1 MKKIFLFLFAMF
13 FIINQATAQSYSA
26 EDLFNDRANVTA
38 LGYKAIDLDNVK
50 KLSRCI
56 HTKGVLTGT

>member
-13 FIINQATAQSYSA
+13 FIINQTTAQSYSA
-26 EDLFNDRANVTA
+26 EDLFNDIANVTA
-38 LGYKAIDLDNVK
+38 IGYKAIDLDNVK